1 MFDWR
6 SGRNAIA
13 AAALAGV
20 GAWTYQTA
28 GAPRSEIAR
37 AWSFDMWCLEM
48 QLYPAKRCDARLPLD
63 LKEYDVYRTDV
74 ERYRHDQQDNDTRDR
89 QILQRLDRNLPG
101 AAGPQ
106 SK

>member
-1 MFDWR
+1 
-6 SGRNAIA
+6 
-13 AAALAGV
+13 L
-20 GAWTYQTA
+20 Q
-28 GAPRSEIAR
+28 
-37 AWSFDMWCLEM
+37 
-48 QLYPAKRCDARLPLD
+48 RCDARLPLD